1 MKKFIITACAG
12 IALSL
17 TGTHL
22 AQAASPSH
30 TVQTGD
36 TLYQLGQDY
45 SVSTEAIKQ
54 LNNKQSA
61 SISEGET
68 LQIPV
73 AVSSEER
80 ELLARLVHA
89 EAQGEPYAGKV
100 AVATVVLNRV
110 DHPDFPHSIK
120 EVINE
125 IGPSGH
131 YAFSPVQNGMIDQ
144 AADQEAKDAVQEAI
158 AFQGNSQGSIYFYNP
173 EIATN
178 HWIGT
183 QTETIRI
190 GKHVFAK

>member
-1 MKKFIITACAG
+1 MKKFFITACAG

-22 AQAASPSH
+22 AQAASHSH

-68 LQIPV
+68 LQIPA

-110 DHPDFPHSIK
+110 DHPDFPNSIK
-120 EVINE
+120 DVINE